1 MTIAPILRS
10 ITVKAPP
17 DRAFELFVGRMGSWW
32 PKGRTV
38 GQNPHVDIIVERR
51 PGGRW
56 YERSEDGIETDW
68 GKVLELAP
76 PDRLLLA
83 WQLDAGFRYDP
94 AFSTEVELTFEAI
107 DEGTRVT
114 LEHRNL
120 ERFGDSA
127 EKLAEQLGGGWPTFL
142 KYYADYAAASA

>member
-1 MTIAPILRS
+1 
-10 ITVKAPP
+10 VKAPP
-17 DRAFELFVGRMGSWW
+17 DRAFELFVDHMGSWW

-38 GQNPHVDIIVERR
+38 GQTPHADIIVERR

-56 YERSEDGIETDW
+56 YERAEDGVETDW
-68 GKVLELAP
+68 GKVLALSP
-76 PDRLLLA
+76 PGRLLLA

-94 AFSTEVELTFEAI
+94 AFSTEVELTFEAVH
-107 DEGTRVT
+107 EGTRVT

-127 EKLAEQLGGGWPTFL
+127 AKLAELLGGGWPTFL
-142 KYYADYAAASA
+142 KHYADFAAVPA

>member
-17 DRAFELFVGRMGSWW
+17 DRAFELFVGHMGAWW

-38 GQNPHVDIIVERR
+38 GQTPHLDIIVERR

-56 YERSEDGIETDW
+56 YERSEGGVETDW
-68 GKVLELAP
+68 GKVLALSP

-94 AFSTEVELTFEAI
+94 AFSTEVELTFEAV

-127 EKLAEQLGGGWPTFL
+127 EKLAQQLGGGWPTFL